1 MRLKW
6 IAMLWALILL
16 CLPPADRA
24 DRADSADAGR
34 GASFSATIAN
44 TDVEDSAGLISAA
57 TTGPFATEPST
68 GLLLLTGIG
77 LIVGASLIALKM
89 GRSDSVEEGEDTQGM
104 AVHSSP
110 ARNFYGSS
118 KPVTPRMSMKS
129 KRVTASMKQV
139 PIRQLPQLSSNR

>member
-24 DRADSADAGR
+24 DRADFADAGQ
-34 GASFSATIAN
+34 GASFSATVAS
-44 TDVEDSAGLISAA
+44 TVVEKSEGLISTA
-57 TTGPFATEPST
+57 TAGPFATEPST

-110 ARNFYGSS
+110 ARNLHGPS
-118 KPVTPRMSMKS
+118 KPVIPRMSMKS
-129 KRVTASMKQV
+129 KSVTASMKQV
-139 PIRQLPQLSSNR
+139 PIRQLQQLSSNR